1 MNDNRYLAALD
12 GSLCSLKLTGRLTC
26 HICAAFDSFCSEL
39 IGGSAVDTI
48 VLDLLSAQYLDSTN
62 IGLIAG
68 LAEYQL
74 RKTGKKMDVLIESGD
89 LSTVLRSM
97 GLEELMNLG
106 AKRAFDPP
114 PVYREIQERPEAART
129 LQSMMYASH
138 KTLSD
143 LNEKNRKSFSSLL
156 DLLGKETRQA

>member
-1 MNDNRYLAALD
+1 MNSQYLAAVD
-12 GSLCSLKLTGRLTC
+12 GSRCSLKLAGRLTC
-26 HICAAFDSFCSEL
+26 HGCAAFDSFCGEL
-39 IGGSAVDTI
+39 TRGSDVDTI
-48 VLDLLSAQYLDSTN
+48 ELDLLSAEYLDSTN

-74 RKTGKKMDVLIESGD
+74 RKTGRKMEVLIEPGD

-106 AKRAFDPP
+106 TTRASDPP
-114 PVYREIQERPEAART
+114 PFYREIQERPEAART

-143 LNEKNRKSFSSLL
+143 LNEKNRKTFSSLL
-156 DLLGKETRQA
+156 DLLGKETR